1 MRHFLLVVAL
11 FTFLTSTSVLAKTV
25 AFKASILHFKSN
37 PALASTL
44 EDSYEYFQDG
54 ILIIKDGKVHKVGS
68 ASELSTALKNID
80 VVDYSGKLIIPG
92 FIDTHIHYPQTEMI
106 AAFGEQ
112 LLDWLKKYTF
122 PTEKQFADKA
132 YAKKISN
139 VFLHQMLSNGTTSA
153 LIFGTVHPQSV
164 NVLFEQAY
172 DKNMRIIAGKVMM
185 DRNAPE
191 YLQDTALSSYN
202 DSKRLIKDW
211 HNKGRLH
218 YAITP
223 RFAPTSTPEQLEQA
237 GKLKKE
243 FPDTWVHTH
252 LSENKGEIA
261 WVKELFPDRK
271 SYTDVYDFYNLT
283 SSRSIFAHS
292 IHLDDEEIQ
301 TLAKTKSSIAFCPTS
316 NLFLGSGLFK
326 LKTAREAGIRV
337 GLGTDV
343 GAGTSFSMLETL
355 NEAYKIIQLQNQKF
369 SAFEGFYLAT
379 LGGAESL
386 SLDDSIG
393 NFLNNKEADFIVM
406 DWAGTPF
413 QEYRMSKASSLH
425 EKLFVLMMLG
435 DNRNIHATYVMGEE
449 VFNRNMKHPVM
460 DLINNQN

>member
-1 MRHFLLVVAL
+1 MKTLIVVFVL
-11 FTFLTSTSVLAKTV
+11 YLTCFTTSAFAKMS
-25 AFKASILHFKSN
+25 AYKASILHFKAN
-37 PALASTL
+37 PALTSNL
-44 EDSYEYFQDG
+44 SDSYEYFEDG
-54 ILIIKDGKVHKVGS
+54 VLIVKDGKVHKIGN
-68 ASELSTALKNID
+68 ASDLIPTIKEVDVID
-80 VVDYSGKLIIPG
+80 YTGKLIVPG

-122 PTEKQFADKA
+122 PTEKQFENKE
-132 YAKKISN
+132 YAAKISE
-139 VFLHQMLSNGTTSA
+139 VFLHQLLSNGTTSA

-164 NVLFEQAY
+164 DVLFEQANA
-172 DKNMRIIAGKVMM
+172 KKMRIIAGKVMM
-185 DRNAPE
+185 DRNAPD
-191 YLQDTALSSYN
+191 YLQDTAQSSYTE
-202 DSKRLIKDW
+202 SKALIEKW
-211 HNKGRLH
+211 HNKDRLH

-237 GKLKKE
+237 SRLKKE
-243 FPDTWVHTH
+243 FPDTWIHTH

-261 WVKELFPDRK
+261 WVKELFPDRE
-271 SYTDVYDFYNLT
+271 SYTDVYDFYKLT
-283 SSRSIFAHS
+283 SSRSVFAHS
-292 IHLDDEEIQ
+292 IHLDDKEIN
-301 TLAKTKSSIAFCPTS
+301 TLASTKSSIAFCPTS

-326 LKTAREAGIRV
+326 LKEAREAGIRV

-355 NEAYKIIQLQNQKF
+355 NEAYKIVQMQNQKF

-386 SLDDSIG
+386 SLDNKIG
-393 NFLNNKEADFIVM
+393 NFMTNKEADFVVL

-413 QEYRMSKASSLH
+413 QKYRMSKTSSLH

-435 DNRNIHATYVMGEE
+435 DNRNIHATYVLGNE
-449 VFNRNMKHPVM
+449 VFNRQMAHPAEK
-460 DLINNQN
+460 LL